1 MFRNLFEDNDFSATI
16 PLHARV
22 QPPFP
27 CSPAPCSSAPLPP
40 LLVAYICIVISAFY
54 VSPDCCGDL
63 PFVVEMETGSES
75 GGAANWIR

>member
-1 MFRNLFEDNDFSATI
+1 MFRNLFEDNDFSASI

-22 QPPFP
+22 HP
-27 CSPAPCSSAPLPP
+27 PLPCFLP
-40 LLVAYICIVISAFY
+40 PSACCIVISAFY

-63 PFVVEMETGSES
+63 SLDWRLETGSES

>member
-1 MFRNLFEDNDFSATI
+1 MFRNLFEDNDFSAPI

-22 QPPFP
+22 H
-27 CSPAPCSSAPLPP
+27 PP
-40 LLVAYICIVISAFY
+40 LLSCFLLLPLLPFCPCCIVISAFY

-63 PFVVEMETGSES
+63 PFVVGLETGSES